1 MYAIIEDSGQQF
13 RVCEGDVLNVDV
25 RDLAKNA
32 KKIGFDRVLLV
43 RSDSEIK
50 VGTPLVKGA
59 KVEADILNPQ
69 AKGKK
74 VYIYRLRRRKA
85 SRRRTGHR
93 QKFLQVRIKKIVA

>member
-25 RDLAKNA
+25 RDLAENA
-32 KKIGFDRVLLV
+32 KKIRFDRVLLV
-43 RSDSEIK
+43 RHDSGVK

-59 KVEADILNPQ
+59 RVEADILNPQ
-69 AKGKK
+69 AKGQK

-85 SRRRTGHR
+85 SRRKTGHR
-93 QKFLQVRIKKIVA
+93 QKYLQVRIRKIVG